1 MKFLSAL
8 LILVCLMSCKESVE
22 ITEQKAEET
31 KQKDTTIVSK
41 TDIAKIQYLDYGIDA
56 KAKNTLDS
64 WLTYNTVA
72 IAIVDL
78 KNGKF
83 NFFIDDETVFATA
96 MEDLETTI
104 PENIDTASIRARLL
118 VLKTKLYKLEE
129 ATRLST
135 TTKREHL
142 LVIKEAFQAF
152 SYVTLLVNKKFEKE
166 AQNIIKPEIE

>member
-8 LILVCLMSCKESVE
+8 LLLICLVSCKKTVNT
-22 ITEQKAEET
+22 TEEVVEET
-31 KQKDTTIVSK
+31 KQRDTTLVSK
-41 TDIAKIQYLDYGIDA
+41 KDIAKIQFLDYGVDA

-72 IAIVDL
+72 TAIAGV
-78 KNGKF
+78 KNGDF
-83 NFFIDDETVFATA
+83 GFFIDDKAVFETA
-96 MEDLETTI
+96 MEDLDTTI
-104 PENIDTASIRARLL
+104 PKNIDTAAIRARLL

-129 ATRLST
+129 ATRLTT
-135 TTKREHL
+135 TTKKEHL

-152 SYVTLLVNKKFEKE
+152 SYVTLLINKKFEKE